1 MNNYLIISIMINL
14 KKGQDSPSLS
24 ENFKREFNN
33 SSNMTLSAINT
44 NLRVALL
51 DKIAFLRRQRDER
64 LVPFVKM
71 SIPEEILSAM
81 SVYPGYFKT
90 SRAVK
95 VTTGA
100 RTLVTF
106 VSSSFPTEGDS
117 LKIAVPAFI
126 FDEIA
131 SIDNRLEGVLKA
143 IAELK

>member
-1 MNNYLIISIMINL
+1 MTSKM
-14 KKGQDSPSLS
+14 PTTRESL
-24 ENFKREFNN
+24 FNK
-33 SSNMTLSAINT
+33 L
-44 NLRVALL
+44 
-51 DKIAFLRRQRDER
+51 AFLRRQRDEI
-64 LVPFVKM
+64 LVPFVRM
-71 SIPEEILSAM
+71 SIPEEIHSAM
-81 SVYPGYFKT
+81 SLYPGYFKS
-90 SRAVK
+90 SRAVE

-106 VSSSFPTEGDS
+106 TSSLFPTEGDS

>member
-1 MNNYLIISIMINL
+1 MINL

-24 ENFKREFNN
+24 DKFKKEFND
-33 SSNMTLSAINT
+33 SSNMTLSAINA

-51 DKIAFLRRQRDER
+51 DKLAFLRRQRDDI

-71 SIPEEILSAM
+71 SIPEEILSVAPM
-81 SVYPGYFKT
+81 YPGFFKT
-90 SRAVK
+90 SRAVE

-106 VSSSFPTEGDS
+106 VSSLFPADGDS

-126 FDEIA
+126 FDEIVG
-131 SIDNRLEGVLKA
+131 IDNSIEGVLKS
-143 IAELK
+143 IAKLK

>member
-1 MNNYLIISIMINL
+1 MINL

-51 DKIAFLRRQRDER
+51 DKLAFLRRQRDEI
-64 LVPFVKM
+64 LVPFVRM

-81 SVYPGYFKT
+81 SVYPGYFKS
-90 SRAVK
+90 SRAVEI
-95 VTTGA
+95 TNET

-106 VSSSFPTEGDS
+106 VSSLFPTDGDS
-117 LKIAVPAFI
+117 IKIAVPAFI
-126 FDEIA
+126 FDEIVG
-131 SIDNRLEGVLKA
+131 IDNSIEGILKS

>member
-1 MNNYLIISIMINL
+1 MTNDM
-14 KKGQDSPSLS
+14 PTTRESL
-24 ENFKREFNN
+24 FNK
-33 SSNMTLSAINT
+33 L
-44 NLRVALL
+44 
-51 DKIAFLRRQRDER
+51 AFLRRQRDDI

-71 SIPEEILSAM
+71 SIPEEILSVAPM
-81 SVYPGYFKT
+81 YPGFFKT
-90 SRAVK
+90 SRAVE

-106 VSSSFPTEGDS
+106 VSSSFPTDGDS
-117 LKIAVPAFI
+117 IKIAVPAFI